1 MNSKHLRI
9 LIYAIGRLLMHLMNT
24 GILPNCCRH
33 QNSETKQEGE
43 WSNES
48 NSDKEAEAE
57 AD

>member
-48 NSDKEAEAE
+48 NSDKEAEA
-57 AD
+57 D